1 MASAKIILFTHKK
14 LKDGSFP
21 IVLQVIKDRT
31 RKLISLGHSTT
42 LDQWDLDDNL
52 PNKKHPNYK
61 GLKLLIQKKQIEA
74 DKVIID
80 LDEKGEQYTV
90 DDIVD
95 RLKPAVSNI
104 TVFSYAESLVKR
116 LEKSGKIGNA
126 NVYEATLAAFKK
138 YRKEVDLTFPQFTY
152 RVIKDFEESLL
163 ENHKRLN
170 SISVYLRTLRAIYNQ
185 AIKDKVAQE
194 KDYPFKD
201 LKIRQ
206 ETTVKRAISKED
218 IAKIRKLELAPGSE
232 LDKARDYFLFSFN
245 MRGMSFVDIAFL
257 RNRDIVNGRV
267 LYTRKKTGQKFSIK
281 LTEEAKTIID
291 KYYYT
296 DEPQGF
302 VFQIID
308 RKGSEYLDYRNALR
322 LTNKKLKTIGED
334 AGCSIKISTYVSRHS
349 WATIAK
355 RSGIPIAVISEGM
368 GHNSEKTTQIYLD
381 SFENDV
387 IDDANEL
394 ITG

>member
-1 MASAKIILFTHKK
+1 MASSKIILFTHKK
-14 LKDGSFP
+14 LKDGTFP
-21 IVLQVIKDRT
+21 IVLQIIKDRT

-42 LDQWDLDDNL
+42 LEQWDVDDNL
-52 PNKKHPNYK
+52 PNKKHSNYK
-61 GLKLLIQKKQIEA
+61 SLKLLIQKKQIEA

-80 LDEKGEQYTV
+80 LDEKGDQYTV

-95 RLKPAVSNI
+95 RLKPAVSNA
-104 TVFSYAESLVKR
+104 TVFAYTESLVKR

-138 YRKEVDLTFPQFTY
+138 YRREVDLTFHQFTY
-152 RVIKDFEESLL
+152 RVIKDFEENLQ
-163 ENHKRLN
+163 ENNKRLN

-218 IAKIRKLELAPGSE
+218 IAKIRKLELVPWTE

-257 RNRDIVNGRV
+257 RNCDIVNGRV
-267 LYTRKKTGQKFSIK
+267 LYTRKKTRQKFSIK
-281 LTEEAKTIID
+281 LTEEAKAIID
-291 KYYYT
+291 KYHYT
-296 DEPQGF
+296 DESQGF

-334 AGCSIKISTYVSRHS
+334 AACSIKLSTYVSRHS

-355 RSGIPIAVISEGM
+355 RSGIPTAVISEGM

-381 SFENDV
+381 SFENEV